1 MKGAKIEIKIGGK
14 NEDMGGEKDTS
25 QEVSDLASA
34 DDEVY
39 MEMAP
44 KGNFTPKGLNN
55 LVKSTNMLL
64 PAFGQTA
71 DYPTFSENLTVL
83 PTDFVRVL
91 AMFKA
96 AVDDAIAQGILG
108 EEMAISFDT
117 ITDDLALTS
126 LAGKISNMSKNFNFK
141 KFLKESPP
149 EESNATEAGEKV
161 GMGEEEEKGMSN
173 DEMDNLFMSKMAG
186 SNYGQ
191 KVGNTKG
198 KM

>member
-14 NEDMGGEKDTS
+14 NEGMGGEEDTS

-44 KGNFTPKGLNN
+44 KGSFTPKGLNN

-71 DYPTFSENLTVL
+71 DYPTFSENMTVL

-96 AVDDAIAQGILG
+96 AVDDAIEQGILG

-126 LAGKISNMSKNFNFK
+126 LAGKISNMAKNFNFK

-149 EESNATEAGEKV
+149 EETNATEAGEES
-161 GMGEEEEKGMSN
+161 GMEEEEAGMSE

>member
-14 NEDMGGEKDTS
+14 GGEMMPMEEDTS
-25 QEVSDLASA
+25 QEVSDIAQM

-55 LVKSTNMLL
+55 LVKAANQLL
-64 PAFGQTA
+64 PLFGQSP
-71 DYPTFSENLTVL
+71 DYPTFSESTKSL

-96 AVDDAIAQGILG
+96 AVDEAIAEGVLG
-108 EEMAISFDT
+108 EELAISFDNV
-117 ITDDLALTS
+117 IDDLALTS
-126 LAGKISNMSKNFNFK
+126 LAGKISQMAKNFNFK

-149 EESNATEAGEKV
+149 EETRATEAGEEM
-161 GMGEEEEKGMSN
+161 GMEEEEMS
-173 DEMDNLFMSKMAG
+173 DGEMDDLFMSKMG
-186 SNYGQ
+186 NYGIEPGV
-191 KVGNTKG
+191 KKG

>member
-14 NEDMGGEKDTS
+14 NEGMGGEEDTS

-44 KGNFTPKGLNN
+44 KGTFTPKGLNN

-64 PAFGQTA
+64 PAFGQSA
-71 DYPTFSENLTVL
+71 DYPTFSENMTVL

-96 AVDDAIAQGILG
+96 AVDDAIEQGILG

-126 LAGKISNMSKNFNFK
+126 LAGKISNMAKNFNFK

-149 EESNATEAGEKV
+149 EEMAATEAGEEM
-161 GMGEEEEKGMSN
+161 GMEEESMSE
-173 DEMDNLFMSKMAG
+173 DEMDNLFMSKMAS